1 VAESAAEHGLEVAGF
16 VTQAQFLINGG
27 LEEELIGMADLGPAD
42 QLELSRQ
49 VKVLT
54 LPGEMGENFK
64 CIGLSRGDVTGV
76 TAFSNV
82 DRAHVL

>member
-1 VAESAAEHGLEVAGF
+1 MTSGLEVVGF

-27 LEEELIGMADLGPAD
+27 LEEELAGIANLAMAD

-64 CIGLSRGDVTGV
+64 CIGLSRGVITGV
-76 TAFSNV
+76 TAFRNA